1 MNILTEKEINI
12 KSLEKEIYDYACKL
26 AAKAFS
32 NYLEALDQ
40 ELMKSRDKGLLRH
53 KGHRKT
59 CIKTLMGEVEYS
71 RAVYQVMDS
80 EYEKKFVYLLDEYER
95 YILFIVSL
103 FFAALGVTITKR
115 GELGV
120 SPISSIPNV
129 MISRIDSLSLGMWCM
144 SYVPVSNY
152 AVRILLVLGG
162 IVTLGFG
169 VALSVIA
176 NVIMNSGE
184 AFVKAVSDKSGI
196 RFGNIKIGFD
206 VGCVIFSILLSL
218 FLFDGKIIGTRE
230 GTILTALL
238 TGLIVNF
245 FVKRISSPID
255 NMLSD

>member
-12 KSLEKEIYDYACKL
+12 KSLEKEIYNYACKL

-32 NYLEALDQ
+32 NFLEALDQ

-129 MISRIDSLSLGMWCM
+129 MFSRIDSLSLGMWCM
-144 SYVPVSNY
+144 PYVPVSNY